1 MRDKFFPSMKRLN
14 TGMWGITRGNEAQIN
29 VGRDGPHEKR
39 RHERNSALVAP
50 LTISQIRK

>member
-1 MRDKFFPSMKRLN
+1 
-14 TGMWGITRGNEAQIN
+14 MWGITRGNEAQIN